1 MRSWVNQSL
10 FVLIPLFWVACKK
23 DAPIQKQ
30 EIGLAFIAI
39 PEGFPPIEF
48 PADNAFTKERWLLGK
63 ALFYEK
69 QLSLDSSVSCA
80 SCHSQQFGFSDN
92 VALSK
97 GFKQRLGN
105 RNSPSIINIAYHP
118 YFTREGGVPT
128 LEMQVLVP
136 IQEHNEFNNNILDIA
151 KRLSSNQKL
160 QDLSYLAYNRPLDFY
175 VIPRALAT
183 FERSLISGNS
193 KYDQYKKGT
202 LSLSDEEQKGMNLFF
217 SDRTNCSDCHSGFN
231 FTNYQFEN
239 NGLYET
245 YNDPGRKRL
254 TGLDSDLAKFKVPSL
269 RNIEV
274 TAPYMYD
281 GSLPDLEAV
290 LNHYNS
296 GGKQHPN
303 KSENIQ
309 NLQLNQEEK
318 KQIIAFLKTLTD
330 VSFLNQSIFQP

>member
-1 MRSWVNQSL
+1 MLSWVKQSL

-30 EIGLAFIAI
+30 EIGLEFIVI

-105 RNSPSIINIAYHP
+105 RNSPSIINVAYHP
-118 YFTREGGVPT
+118 YFTREGGVPS

-202 LSLSDEEQKGMNLFF
+202 LSLSDEEEKGMNLFF

-303 KSENIQ
+303 KSEKIQ
-309 NLQLNQEEK
+309 NLQLNQDEK

-330 VSFLNQSIFQP
+330 VSFLNQSIFKP

>member
-1 MRSWVNQSL
+1 MLSWVKQSL

-30 EIGLAFIAI
+30 EIGLESIII
-39 PEGFPPIEF
+39 PDGFPPIEF

-92 VALSK
+92 VSLSK

-105 RNSPSIINIAYHP
+105 RNSPSIINVAYHP
-118 YFTREGGVPT
+118 YFTREGGVPS

-160 QDLSYLAYNRPLDFY
+160 QNLSYLAYNRPLDFY

-193 KYDQYKKGT
+193 KFDQYKKGAI
-202 LSLSDEEQKGMNLFF
+202 SLTEEEQKGMNLFF

-269 RNIEV
+269 RNIDV

-290 LNHYNS
+290 INHYNS

-303 KSENIQ
+303 KSEKIKS
-309 NLQLNQEEK
+309 LQLSQDEK

-330 VSFLNQSIFQP
+330 VSFLNQTIFKP

>member
-1 MRSWVNQSL
+1 M
-10 FVLIPLFWVACKK
+10 ACKK

-30 EIGLAFIAI
+30 EIGLESIII
-39 PEGFPPIEF
+39 PDGFPPIEF

-105 RNSPSIINIAYHP
+105 RNSPSIINVAYHP
-118 YFTREGGVPT
+118 YFTREGGVPS

-151 KRLSSNQKL
+151 KRLSSNQNL
-160 QDLSYLAYNRPLDFY
+160 QNLSYLAYNRPLDFY

-193 KYDQYKKGT
+193 KFDQYKKGT
-202 LSLSDEEQKGMNLFF
+202 ISLTEEEQKGMNLFF
-217 SDRTNCSDCHSGFN
+217 SDRTNCSDCHNGFN

-303 KSENIQ
+303 KSEKIKS
-309 NLQLNQEEK
+309 LQLSQDEK

-330 VSFLNQSIFQP
+330 VSFLNQTIFKP

>member
-1 MRSWVNQSL
+1 MLSWVKQSL

-30 EIGLAFIAI
+30 EIGLESIII
-39 PEGFPPIEF
+39 PDGFPPIEF

-105 RNSPSIINIAYHP
+105 RNAPSIINVAYHP
-118 YFTREGGVPT
+118 YFTREGGVPS

-160 QDLSYLAYNRPLDFY
+160 QNLSYLAYNRPLDFY

-193 KYDQYKKGT
+193 KFDQYKKGAI
-202 LSLSDEEQKGMNLFF
+202 SLTEEEKKGMNLFF

-290 LNHYNS
+290 INHYNS

-303 KSENIQ
+303 KSEKIKA
-309 NLQLNQEEK
+309 LQLSQDEK

-330 VSFLNQSIFQP
+330 VSFLNQTIFKP

>member
-1 MRSWVNQSL
+1 MLSWVKQSL

-30 EIGLAFIAI
+30 EIGLESIII
-39 PEGFPPIEF
+39 PDGFPPIEF

-80 SCHSQQFGFSDN
+80 SCHNQQFGFSDN

-105 RNSPSIINIAYHP
+105 RNSPSIINVAYHP
-118 YFTREGGVPT
+118 YFTREGGVPS

-151 KRLSSNQKL
+151 KRLSSNQNL
-160 QDLSYLAYNRPLDFY
+160 QNLSYLAYNRPLDFY

-193 KYDQYKKGT
+193 KFDQYKKGT
-202 LSLSDEEQKGMNLFF
+202 ISLTEEEQKGMNLFF

-290 LNHYNS
+290 INHYNS

-303 KSENIQ
+303 KSEKIKS
-309 NLQLNQEEK
+309 LQLSQDEK

-330 VSFLNQSIFQP
+330 VSFLNQTIFKP

>member
-1 MRSWVNQSL
+1 MLSWVKQSL

-30 EIGLAFIAI
+30 EIGLETIII
-39 PEGFPPIEF
+39 PEGFPEIKF
-48 PADNAFTKERWLLGK
+48 PDDNAFAKERWLLGK
-63 ALFYEK
+63 VLFYEK

-105 RNSPSIINIAYHP
+105 RNSPSIINVAYHP
-118 YFTREGGVPT
+118 YFTREGGVPS

-160 QDLSYLAYNRPLDFY
+160 QNLSYLAYNRPLDFY

-193 KYDQYKKGT
+193 KFDQYKKGT
-202 LSLSDEEQKGMNLFF
+202 ISLTDDEQKGMNLFF
-217 SDRTNCSDCHSGFN
+217 SDRTNCSDCHGGFN

-290 LNHYNS
+290 INHYNS

-303 KSENIQ
+303 KNEKIKA
-309 NLQLNQEEK
+309 LQLNQDEK

-330 VSFLNQSIFQP
+330 VSFLNQTIFKP

>member
-1 MRSWVNQSL
+1 LLSWVKQSL

-39 PEGFPPIEF
+39 PEGFPPIDF

-105 RNSPSIINIAYHP
+105 RNSPSIINVAYHP
-118 YFTREGGVPT
+118 YFTREGGVPS

-151 KRLSSNQKL
+151 KRLSSNKKL
-160 QDLSYLAYNRPLDFY
+160 QDLSNLAYNRPLDFY

-202 LSLSDEEQKGMNLFF
+202 LSLSDEEEKGMNLFF

-303 KSENIQ
+303 KSVKIQ
-309 NLQLNQEEK
+309 NLQLNQDEK

-330 VSFLNQSIFQP
+330 VSFLNQSIFKP

>member
-1 MRSWVNQSL
+1 MLSWVKQSL

-30 EIGLAFIAI
+30 EIGLESIII
-39 PEGFPPIEF
+39 PDGFPPIEF

-105 RNSPSIINIAYHP
+105 RNSPSIINVAYHP
-118 YFTREGGVPT
+118 YFTREGGVPS

-151 KRLSSNQKL
+151 KRLSSNQNL
-160 QDLSYLAYNRPLDFY
+160 QNLSYLAYNRPLDFY

-193 KYDQYKKGT
+193 KFDQYKKGT
-202 LSLSDEEQKGMNLFF
+202 ISLTEEEQKGMNLFF
-217 SDRTNCSDCHSGFN
+217 SDRTNCSDCHNGFN

-269 RNIEV
+269 RNIDV

-290 LNHYNS
+290 INHYNS

-303 KSENIQ
+303 KSEKIKA
-309 NLQLNQEEK
+309 LQLSQDEK

-330 VSFLNQSIFQP
+330 VSFLNQTIFKP

>member
-1 MRSWVNQSL
+1 MLSWVKQSL

-39 PEGFPPIEF
+39 PEGFPPIDF

-105 RNSPSIINIAYHP
+105 RNSPSIINVAYHP
-118 YFTREGGVPT
+118 YFTREGGVPS

-151 KRLSSNQKL
+151 KRLSSNKKL
-160 QDLSYLAYNRPLDFY
+160 QDLSNLAYNRPLDFY

-202 LSLSDEEQKGMNLFF
+202 LSLSDEEEKGMNLFF

-303 KSENIQ
+303 KSVKIQ
-309 NLQLNQEEK
+309 NLQLNQDEK

-330 VSFLNQSIFQP
+330 VSFLNQSIFKP

>member
-1 MRSWVNQSL
+1 LLRWVKQSL

-30 EIGLAFIAI
+30 EIGLESIII
-39 PEGFPPIEF
+39 PDGFPPIEF

-105 RNSPSIINIAYHP
+105 RNSPSIINVAYHP
-118 YFTREGGVPT
+118 YFTREGGVPS

-151 KRLSSNQKL
+151 KRLSSNQNL
-160 QDLSYLAYNRPLDFY
+160 QNLSFLAYNRPLDFY

-193 KYDQYKKGT
+193 KFDQYKKGT
-202 LSLSDEEQKGMNLFF
+202 ISLTEEEQKGMNLFF

-290 LNHYNS
+290 INHYNS

-303 KSENIQ
+303 KSEKIKS
-309 NLQLNQEEK
+309 LQLSQDEK

-330 VSFLNQSIFQP
+330 VSFLNQTIFKP

>member
-1 MRSWVNQSL
+1 M
-10 FVLIPLFWVACKK
+10 ACKK
-23 DAPIQKQ
+23 DAPIQKKQ

-175 VIPRALAT
+175 VIPTYHAVGKEILQPDM
-183 FERSLISGNS
+183 FETTAKTSSLFKDYVEMAEAKQKGVDG
-193 KYDQYKKGT
+193 KACWDGYKRMGTKKKGGKT
-202 LSLSDEEQKGMNLFF
+202 VD
-217 SDRTNCSDCHSGFN
+217 NCV
-231 FTNYQFEN
+231 
-239 NGLYET
+239 
-245 YNDPGRKRL
+245 P
-254 TGLDSDLAKFKVPSL
+254 TG
-269 RNIEV
+269 
-274 TAPYMYD
+274 
-281 GSLPDLEAV
+281 
-290 LNHYNS
+290 
-296 GGKQHPN
+296 
-303 KSENIQ
+303 
-309 NLQLNQEEK
+309 K
-318 KQIIAFLKTLTD
+318 K
-330 VSFLNQSIFQP
+330 

>member
-160 QDLSYLAYNRPLDFY
+160 EDLSYLAYNRPLDFY

-303 KSENIQ
+303 KSEKIQ
-309 NLQLNQEEK
+309 NLQLNQDEK

>member
-1 MRSWVNQSL
+1 MLSWVKQSL

-30 EIGLAFIAI
+30 EIGLESIII
-39 PEGFPPIEF
+39 PDGFPPIEF

-92 VALSK
+92 VTLSK

-105 RNSPSIINIAYHP
+105 RNAPSIINVAYHP
-118 YFTREGGVPT
+118 YFTREGGVPS

-151 KRLSSNQKL
+151 KRLSSNQNL
-160 QDLSYLAYNRPLDFY
+160 QNLSYLAYNRPLDFY

-193 KYDQYKKGT
+193 KFDQYKKGT
-202 LSLSDEEQKGMNLFF
+202 LSLSDDEQKGMNLFF
-217 SDRTNCSDCHSGFN
+217 SDRTNCSDCHNGFN

-290 LNHYNS
+290 INHYNS

-303 KSENIQ
+303 KSEKIKA
-309 NLQLNQEEK
+309 LQLSQDEK

-330 VSFLNQSIFQP
+330 ASFLNQSIYAP

>member
-1 MRSWVNQSL
+1 LLSWVKQSL

-39 PEGFPPIEF
+39 PEGFPPIDF

-105 RNSPSIINIAYHP
+105 RNSPSIINVAYHP
-118 YFTREGGVPT
+118 YFTREGGVPS

-151 KRLSSNQKL
+151 KQLSSNKKL
-160 QDLSYLAYNRPLDFY
+160 QDLSNLAYNRPLDFY

-202 LSLSDEEQKGMNLFF
+202 LSLSDEEEKGMNLFF

-303 KSENIQ
+303 KSEKIQ
-309 NLQLNQEEK
+309 NLQLNQVEK

-330 VSFLNQSIFQP
+330 VSFLNQSIFKP

>member
-1 MRSWVNQSL
+1 MLSWVKQSL

-30 EIGLAFIAI
+30 EIGLESIII
-39 PEGFPPIEF
+39 PDGFPPIEF

-105 RNSPSIINIAYHP
+105 RNSPSIINVAYHP
-118 YFTREGGVPT
+118 YFTREGGVPS

-151 KRLSSNQKL
+151 KRLSSNQNL
-160 QDLSYLAYNRPLDFY
+160 QNLSYLAYNRPLDFY

-193 KYDQYKKGT
+193 KFDQYKKGT
-202 LSLSDEEQKGMNLFF
+202 ISLTEEEQKGMNLFF

-269 RNIEV
+269 RNIDV

-290 LNHYNS
+290 INHYNS

-303 KSENIQ
+303 KSEKIKA
-309 NLQLNQEEK
+309 LQLSQDEK

-330 VSFLNQSIFQP
+330 VSFLNQTIFKP

>member
-303 KSENIQ
+303 KSEKIQ

>member
-1 MRSWVNQSL
+1 LRSWVNQSL

-48 PADNAFTKERWLLGK
+48 PDDNAFTKERWLLGK

-296 GGKQHPN
+296 GGKQHSN
-303 KSENIQ
+303 KSEKIQ
-309 NLQLNQEEK
+309 NLQLNQDEK

-330 VSFLNQSIFQP
+330 VSFLNQSIFKP

>member
-1 MRSWVNQSL
+1 LRSWVNQSL

-303 KSENIQ
+303 KSEKIQ

>member
-1 MRSWVNQSL
+1 MLSWVKQSL

-30 EIGLAFIAI
+30 EIGLESIII
-39 PEGFPPIEF
+39 PDGFPPIEF

-105 RNSPSIINIAYHP
+105 RNSPSIINVAYHP
-118 YFTREGGVPT
+118 YFTREGGVPS

-151 KRLSSNQKL
+151 KRLSSNQNL
-160 QDLSYLAYNRPLDFY
+160 QNLSYLAYNRPLDFY

-193 KYDQYKKGT
+193 KFDQYKKGT
-202 LSLSDEEQKGMNLFF
+202 ISLTEEEQKGMNLFF

-290 LNHYNS
+290 INHYNS

-303 KSENIQ
+303 KSEKIKS
-309 NLQLNQEEK
+309 LQLSQDEK

-330 VSFLNQSIFQP
+330 VSFLNQTIFKP

>member
-1 MRSWVNQSL
+1 MLSWVKQSL
-10 FVLIPLFWVACKK
+10 IVLIPLFWVACKK

-30 EIGLAFIAI
+30 EIGLESIII
-39 PEGFPPIEF
+39 PDGFPPIEF

-105 RNSPSIINIAYHP
+105 RNSPSIINVAYHP
-118 YFTREGGVPT
+118 YFTREGGVPS

-160 QDLSYLAYNRPLDFY
+160 QNLSYLAYNRPLDFY

-193 KYDQYKKGT
+193 KFDQYKRGT
-202 LSLSDEEQKGMNLFF
+202 ISLTEEEQKGMNLFF

-254 TGLDSDLAKFKVPSL
+254 TGLDSDLAKFKIPSL

-290 LNHYNS
+290 INHYNS

-303 KSENIQ
+303 KSEKIKA
-309 NLQLNQEEK
+309 LQLSQYEK

-330 VSFLNQSIFQP
+330 VSFLSQHIYAP

>member
-202 LSLSDEEQKGMNLFF
+202 LSLSDEEEKGMNLFF

-303 KSENIQ
+303 KSEKIQ

>member
-1 MRSWVNQSL
+1 MLSWVKQSL

-30 EIGLAFIAI
+30 EIGLESIII
-39 PEGFPPIEF
+39 PDGFPPIEF

-105 RNSPSIINIAYHP
+105 RNAPSIINIAYHP
-118 YFTREGGVPT
+118 YFTREGGVPS

-151 KRLSSNQKL
+151 KSLSSNQKL
-160 QDLSYLAYNRPLDFY
+160 QNLSYLAYNRPLDFY

-193 KYDQYKKGT
+193 KFDQYKKGT
-202 LSLSDEEQKGMNLFF
+202 ISLTEEEQKGMNLFF
-217 SDRTNCSDCHSGFN
+217 SDRTNCSDCHNGFN

-281 GSLPDLEAV
+281 GSLSDLEAV
-290 LNHYNS
+290 INHYNS

-303 KSENIQ
+303 KSEKIKS
-309 NLQLNQEEK
+309 LQLSQDEK

-330 VSFLNQSIFQP
+330 VSFLNQTIFKP

>member
-1 MRSWVNQSL
+1 MLLWVKQSL
-10 FVLIPLFWVACKK
+10 FVLIPLLWVACKK

-30 EIGLAFIAI
+30 EISLESIII
-39 PEGFPPIEF
+39 PDGFPPIEF
-48 PADNAFTKERWLLGK
+48 PTDNAFTKERWLLGK

-105 RNSPSIINIAYHP
+105 RNSPSIINVAYHP
-118 YFTREGGVPT
+118 YFTREGGVPS

-160 QDLSYLAYNRPLDFY
+160 QNLSYLAYNRPLDFY

-193 KYDQYKKGT
+193 KFDQYKKGT
-202 LSLSDEEQKGMNLFF
+202 ISLTEEEQKGMNLFF

-303 KSENIQ
+303 KSEKIKS
-309 NLQLNQEEK
+309 LQLSQDEK
-318 KQIIAFLKTLTD
+318 TQIIAFLKTLTD
-330 VSFLNQSIFQP
+330 VSFLNQTIFKP

>member
-105 RNSPSIINIAYHP
+105 RNSPSIINVAYHP

>member
-1 MRSWVNQSL
+1 LLSWVKQSL

-39 PEGFPPIEF
+39 PEGFPPIDF

-136 IQEHNEFNNNILDIA
+136 IQEHNEFNNNILDFA

-303 KSENIQ
+303 KSEKIQ
-309 NLQLNQEEK
+309 NLQLNQDEK

-330 VSFLNQSIFQP
+330 VSFLNQSIFKP

>member
-296 GGKQHPN
+296 GGKQHSN
-303 KSENIQ
+303 KSEKIQ
-309 NLQLNQEEK
+309 NLQLNQDEK

-330 VSFLNQSIFQP
+330 VSFLNQSIFKP

>member
-1 MRSWVNQSL
+1 MLSWVKQSL
-10 FVLIPLFWVACKK
+10 FVLIPLFGVACKK

-30 EIGLAFIAI
+30 EIGLESIII
-39 PEGFPPIEF
+39 PDGFPPIEF

-105 RNSPSIINIAYHP
+105 RNSPSIINVAYHP
-118 YFTREGGVPT
+118 YFTREGGVPS

-151 KRLSSNQKL
+151 KRLSSNQNL
-160 QDLSYLAYNRPLDFY
+160 QNLSYLAYNRPLDFY

-193 KYDQYKKGT
+193 KFDQYKKGT
-202 LSLSDEEQKGMNLFF
+202 ISLTEEEQKGMNLFF

-290 LNHYNS
+290 INHYNS

-303 KSENIQ
+303 KSEKIKS
-309 NLQLNQEEK
+309 LQLSQDEK

-330 VSFLNQSIFQP
+330 VSFLNQTIFKP

>member
-1 MRSWVNQSL
+1 MLSWVKQSL

-30 EIGLAFIAI
+30 EIGLESIII
-39 PEGFPPIEF
+39 PDGFPAIEF

-105 RNSPSIINIAYHP
+105 RNAPSIINVAYHP
-118 YFTREGGVPT
+118 NFTREGGVPS

-151 KRLSSNQKL
+151 KRLSTNQKL
-160 QDLSYLAYNRPLDFY
+160 QNLSYLAYNRPLDFY

-183 FERSLISGNS
+183 FERSLLSGNS
-193 KYDQYKKGT
+193 KFDQYKKGT
-202 LSLSDEEQKGMNLFF
+202 ISLTEEEQKGMNLFF
-217 SDRTNCSDCHSGFN
+217 SDRTNCSDCHNGFN

-254 TGLDSDLAKFKVPSL
+254 TGLDSDLSKFKVPSL

-290 LNHYNS
+290 INHYNS

-303 KSENIQ
+303 KSEKIKA
-309 NLQLNQEEK
+309 LQLSQDEK
-318 KQIIAFLKTLTD
+318 KQVIAFLKTLTD
-330 VSFLNQSIFQP
+330 ASFLNQSIYAP

>member
-1 MRSWVNQSL
+1 LLSWIKQSL

-30 EIGLAFIAI
+30 EIGLESIII
-39 PEGFPPIEF
+39 PDGFPPIEF

-69 QLSLDSSVSCA
+69 QLALDSSVSCA

-105 RNSPSIINIAYHP
+105 RNAPSIINVAYHP
-118 YFTREGGVPT
+118 YFTREGGVPS

-151 KRLSSNQKL
+151 KRLSSNQNL
-160 QDLSYLAYNRPLDFY
+160 QNLSYLAYNRPLDFY

-193 KYDQYKKGT
+193 KFDQYKKGT
-202 LSLSDEEQKGMNLFF
+202 LSLSDDEQKGMNLFF
-217 SDRTNCSDCHSGFN
+217 SDRTNCSDCHNGFN

-303 KSENIQ
+303 KSEKIKA
-309 NLQLNQEEK
+309 LQLSQDEK

-330 VSFLNQSIFQP
+330 ASFLNQSIYAP

>member
-1 MRSWVNQSL
+1 
-10 FVLIPLFWVACKK
+10 VACKK

-30 EIGLAFIAI
+30 EIGLESIII
-39 PEGFPPIEF
+39 PDGFPPIEF

-105 RNSPSIINIAYHP
+105 RNSPSIINVAYHP
-118 YFTREGGVPT
+118 YFTREGGVPS

-151 KRLSSNQKL
+151 KRLSSNQNL
-160 QDLSYLAYNRPLDFY
+160 QNLSFLAYNRPLDFY

-193 KYDQYKKGT
+193 KFDQYKKGT
-202 LSLSDEEQKGMNLFF
+202 ISLTEEEQKGMNLFF

-290 LNHYNS
+290 INHYNS
-296 GGKQHPN
+296 GGKQHPI
-303 KSENIQ
+303 KSEKIKA
-309 NLQLNQEEK
+309 LQLSQDEK

-330 VSFLNQSIFQP
+330 VSFLNQTIFKP

>member
-1 MRSWVNQSL
+1 MLSWVKQSL

-39 PEGFPPIEF
+39 PEGFPPIDF

-136 IQEHNEFNNNILDIA
+136 IQEHNEFNNNILDFA

-303 KSENIQ
+303 KSEKIQ
-309 NLQLNQEEK
+309 NLQLNQDEK

-330 VSFLNQSIFQP
+330 VSFLNQSIFKP

>member
-1 MRSWVNQSL
+1 MRSWVKQSL

-30 EIGLAFIAI
+30 EIGLEFIAI

-48 PADNAFTKERWLLGK
+48 PADNAFKKERWLLGK

-245 YNDPGRKRL
+245 YIDPGRKRL

-303 KSENIQ
+303 KSVKIQ
-309 NLQLNQEEK
+309 NLQLNQDEK

-330 VSFLNQSIFQP
+330 VSFLNNSIFQP

>member
-1 MRSWVNQSL
+1 
-10 FVLIPLFWVACKK
+10 
-23 DAPIQKQ
+23 
-30 EIGLAFIAI
+30 
-39 PEGFPPIEF
+39 
-48 PADNAFTKERWLLGK
+48 
-63 ALFYEK
+63 
-69 QLSLDSSVSCA
+69 
-80 SCHSQQFGFSDN
+80 
-92 VALSK
+92 
-97 GFKQRLGN
+97 
-105 RNSPSIINIAYHP
+105 
-118 YFTREGGVPT
+118 
-128 LEMQVLVP
+128 MQVLVP

-296 GGKQHPN
+296 GGKQHSN
-303 KSENIQ
+303 KSEKIQ

-330 VSFLNQSIFQP
+330 VSFLNKSIFQP

>member
-118 YFTREGGVPT
+118 YFTREGGVPK

-217 SDRTNCSDCHSGFN
+217 SDRTNCSDCHIGFN

-303 KSENIQ
+303 KSEKIQ

>member
-1 MRSWVNQSL
+1 MLRWVKQSL

-30 EIGLAFIAI
+30 EIGLESIII
-39 PEGFPPIEF
+39 PDGFPPIEF

-80 SCHSQQFGFSDN
+80 SCHNQQFGFSDN

-105 RNSPSIINIAYHP
+105 RNSPSIINVAYHP
-118 YFTREGGVPT
+118 YFTREGGVPS

-151 KRLSSNQKL
+151 KRLSSNQNL
-160 QDLSYLAYNRPLDFY
+160 QNLSYLAYNRPLDFY

-193 KYDQYKKGT
+193 KFDQYKKGT
-202 LSLSDEEQKGMNLFF
+202 ISLTEEEQKGMNLFF

-290 LNHYNS
+290 INHYNS

-303 KSENIQ
+303 KSEKIKA
-309 NLQLNQEEK
+309 LQLSQDEK

-330 VSFLNQSIFQP
+330 VSFLNQTIFKP

>member
-1 MRSWVNQSL
+1 LLTWVKQSL

-30 EIGLAFIAI
+30 EIGLESIII
-39 PEGFPPIEF
+39 PDGFPPIEF

-105 RNSPSIINIAYHP
+105 RNSPSIINVAYHP
-118 YFTREGGVPT
+118 YFTREGGVPS

-151 KRLSSNQKL
+151 KRLSSNQNL
-160 QDLSYLAYNRPLDFY
+160 QNLSFLAYNRPLDFY

-193 KYDQYKKGT
+193 KFDQYKKGT
-202 LSLSDEEQKGMNLFF
+202 ISLTEEEQKGMNLFF

-290 LNHYNS
+290 INHYNS
-296 GGKQHPN
+296 GGKQHPI
-303 KSENIQ
+303 KSEKIKA
-309 NLQLNQEEK
+309 LQLSQDEK

-330 VSFLNQSIFQP
+330 VSFLNQTIFKP

>member
-1 MRSWVNQSL
+1 MLTWVKQSL

-30 EIGLAFIAI
+30 EIGLESIII
-39 PEGFPPIEF
+39 PDGFPPIEF

-105 RNSPSIINIAYHP
+105 RNSPSIINVAYHP
-118 YFTREGGVPT
+118 YFTREGGVPS

-151 KRLSSNQKL
+151 KRLSSNQNL
-160 QDLSYLAYNRPLDFY
+160 QNLSFLAYNRPLDFY

-193 KYDQYKKGT
+193 KFDQYKKGT
-202 LSLSDEEQKGMNLFF
+202 ISLTEEEQKGMNLFF

-254 TGLDSDLAKFKVPSL
+254 TGLDSDLAKFKIPSL

-290 LNHYNS
+290 INHYNS

-303 KSENIQ
+303 KSEKIKS
-309 NLQLNQEEK
+309 LQLSQDEK

-330 VSFLNQSIFQP
+330 VSFLNQTIFKP

>member
-1 MRSWVNQSL
+1 
-10 FVLIPLFWVACKK
+10 VACKK

-160 QDLSYLAYNRPLDFY
+160 EDLSYLAYNRPLDFY

-303 KSENIQ
+303 KSEKIK
-309 NLQLNQEEK
+309 NLQLNQDEK

>member
-1 MRSWVNQSL
+1 MLSWVKQSL

-30 EIGLAFIAI
+30 EIGLDSIII
-39 PEGFPPIEF
+39 PDGFPPIEF

-69 QLSLDSSVSCA
+69 KLSLDSSVSCA

-92 VALSK
+92 GALSK

-105 RNSPSIINIAYHP
+105 RNAPSIINVAYHP
-118 YFTREGGVPT
+118 YFTREGGVPS

-151 KRLSSNQKL
+151 KRLSSNQNL
-160 QDLSYLAYNRPLDFY
+160 QNLSYLAYNCPLDFY

-193 KYDQYKKGT
+193 KFDQYKKGT
-202 LSLSDEEQKGMNLFF
+202 ISLTEEEQKGMNLFF

-245 YNDPGRKRL
+245 YNDPGRNRL

-290 LNHYNS
+290 INHYNS

-303 KSENIQ
+303 KSEKIKA
-309 NLQLNQEEK
+309 LQLSQDEK

-330 VSFLNQSIFQP
+330 VSFLSQPIYAP

>member
-1 MRSWVNQSL
+1 MLSWVKQSL

-23 DAPIQKQ
+23 DTPIQKQ
-30 EIGLAFIAI
+30 EIGLESIII
-39 PEGFPPIEF
+39 PDGFPPIEF

-105 RNSPSIINIAYHP
+105 RNSPSIINVAYHP
-118 YFTREGGVPT
+118 YFTREGGVPS

-151 KRLSSNQKL
+151 KRLSSNQNL
-160 QDLSYLAYNRPLDFY
+160 QNLSYLAYNRPLDFY

-193 KYDQYKKGT
+193 KFDQYKKGT
-202 LSLSDEEQKGMNLFF
+202 ISLTEEEQKGMNLFF

-269 RNIEV
+269 RNIDV

-290 LNHYNS
+290 INHYNS

-303 KSENIQ
+303 KSEKIKA
-309 NLQLNQEEK
+309 LQLSQDEK

-330 VSFLNQSIFQP
+330 VSFLNQTIFKP